1 MSSFGKA
8 PKVRIKCELRY
19 NCYIKIMGRRERK
32 PNRLKPYDYSLA
44 GYYFLTICVFK
55 RKELFGGINNAK
67 MKLNKFGTLVKHH
80 LELLGDLYEYIE
92 IDYSI
97 IMPDHI
103 HLILINRKN
112 KASISRNKMVVSK
125 IIQQFKSSCNK
136 DIRRIPKSRQRIW
149 QKSFYDRIIR
159 NERELYLIRKYISE
173 NPLKWEYEK
182 NYPEN
187 LYM

>member
-1 MSSFGKA
+1 
-8 PKVRIKCELRY
+8 
-19 NCYIKIMGRRERK
+19 MGHRERK

-112 KASISRNKMVVSK
+112 KASISRNKMVVFK
-125 IIQQFKSSCNK
+125 IIQQFKSSCTK
-136 DIRRIPKSRQRIW
+136 DIRRISKSRQRIW